1 MSPRV
6 TFLFTLAGVLLVG
19 LPLPLLTRNAET
31 QAAPAPATAAEKE
44 SVWAVLSFTGKPRG
58 ISLRPV
64 GDTWQEVDCSTSS
77 AELELELPAGEA
89 VEIEVRAEWEE
100 PAAVQ
105 ALSLSLEPA
114 GRETK
119 AETQWKEEGSHT
131 LHSIFTFRW

>member
-6 TFLFTLAGVLLVG
+6 TFMLTLTGVLLVG
-19 LPLPLLTRNAET
+19 LPLPILTRGVET
-31 QAAPAPATAAEKE
+31 HTAPTPAAAVEKE
-44 SVWAVLSFTGKPRG
+44 TMWAVLTFTGKPKSV
-58 ISLRPV
+58 SLRPV
-64 GDTWQEVDCSTSS
+64 GGVWQEVDCNTSS
-77 AELELELPAGEA
+77 TDFELELSPGAT
-89 VEIEVRAEWEE
+89 VEIEVRAEWETPE
-100 PAAVQ
+100 ASQ

>member
-58 ISLRPV
+58 IRLRPV
-64 GDTWQEVDCSTSS
+64 GGAWQEVDCSTSS

-89 VEIEVRAEWEE
+89 VDRKSV
-100 PAAVQ
+100 V
-105 ALSLSLEPA
+105 
-114 GRETK
+114 
-119 AETQWKEEGSHT
+119 
-131 LHSIFTFRW
+131 